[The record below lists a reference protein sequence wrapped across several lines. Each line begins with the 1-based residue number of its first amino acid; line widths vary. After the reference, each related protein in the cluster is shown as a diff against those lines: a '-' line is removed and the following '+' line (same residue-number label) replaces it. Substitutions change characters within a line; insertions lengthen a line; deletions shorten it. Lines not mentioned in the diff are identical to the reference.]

1 VSVSGHFN
9 GLSGG
14 DHVFTSS
21 AQSKRVLRL
30 SATHS
35 RPGVIEYRIEILAR
49 CQKIQNPLR
58 RHRLRQNRLQNLCR
72 QIRRQ
77 FRRCGHDDIDEFLHA
92 FTTKKMNA
100 ADFNEAKK
108 RLFYKRQCAEM
119 VKKLQTSFA
128 WIDDMKR
135 ARRSLALSRRA
146 QLPPRNELI
155 AIRRDHI
162 KLRMRPEHNHELPH
176 FHLEYKQLYT
186 ASYQIQPFRKLAGD
200 MPKKYEK
207 KLSDWIENNQ
217 ANLLATWAALKAG
230 KNVHELV
237 IARD

>member
-1 VSVSGHFN
+1 MTVNQVAMDFRQSFACQDGEWPFLN
-9 GLSGG
+9 GTVALESFLIAERQMES
-14 DHVFTSS
+14 DQMTSTISAHVY
-21 AQSKRVLRL
+21 
-30 SATHS
+30 
-35 RPGVIEYRIEILAR
+35 E
-49 CQKIQNPLR
+49 
-58 RHRLRQNRLQNLCR
+58 
-72 QIRRQ
+72 
-77 FRRCGHDDIDEFLHA
+77 
-92 FTTKKMNA
+92 KKLNA

-108 RLFYKRQCAEM
+108 RLFYKRQCVEM
-119 VKKLQTSFA
+119 VKELQTSFA
-128 WIDDMKR
+128 LIDRMKR
-135 ARRSLALSRRA
+135 ARRSLALSRPSRG
-146 QLPPRNELI
+146 NGMELV

-207 KLSDWIENNQ
+207 KVSDWIENNQ